1 MDKDIVKFVKTV
13 IQSGQNLAEFFV
25 LAAWSRPWK
34 FEVKLFIRR
43 EVIDVTEVK
52 SCWAKGEK
60 TIWGGDFGSHILS
73 MSFDH
78 LLTLWTWLLNSS
90 KFHQKV
96 RRKRSEKKVR
106 VLFLKSTSSTIKQP
120 TSKLKIIVVKYVKK
134 YVAGLLAQLAKAPVL
149 WSIRLQ
155 VRNPSLR
162 FSCSAKDYVGA
173 PAGLSNLFCGLSSIQ

>member
-1 MDKDIVKFVKTV
+1 MQSRLSRRTTFMSIPENHIIDYSWFFYYYDGSLLANSGFEDFTRVKVYVAYFT
-13 IQSGQNLAEFFV
+13 INHSYI
-25 LAAWSRPWK
+25 
-34 FEVKLFIRR
+34 FI
-43 EVIDVTEVK
+43 
-52 SCWAKGEK
+52 CWCSA
-60 TIWGGDFGSHILS
+60 
-73 MSFDH
+73 
-78 LLTLWTWLLNSS
+78 WLLNSS

-162 FSCSAKDYVGA
+162 FSSSCSAKDYVGA